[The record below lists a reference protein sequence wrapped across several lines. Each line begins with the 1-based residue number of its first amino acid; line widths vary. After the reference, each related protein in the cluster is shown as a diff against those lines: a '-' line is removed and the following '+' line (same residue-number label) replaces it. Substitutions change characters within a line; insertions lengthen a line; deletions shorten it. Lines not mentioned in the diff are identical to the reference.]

1 MISRET
7 MFEACK
13 RHIMTEGLKPG
24 EVKQSTRYNVIQYL
38 CGFPHLDPDEMA
50 AALIHEGVDVRFDDS
65 SISAADNAKHQR
77 RVMRIVR
84 KMEEADEVGES
95 DTESYSGD

>member
-1 MISRET
+1 MT
-7 MFEACK
+7 AFEAYK
-13 RHIMTEGLKPG
+13 RRIMTEGLKPG

-38 CGFPHLDPDEMA
+38 CSFPKLDPDEMA
-50 AALIHEGVDVRFDDS
+50 AALMREGVEIRFDDS

-84 KMEEADEVGES
+84 AMERHLV
-95 DTESYSGD
+95 